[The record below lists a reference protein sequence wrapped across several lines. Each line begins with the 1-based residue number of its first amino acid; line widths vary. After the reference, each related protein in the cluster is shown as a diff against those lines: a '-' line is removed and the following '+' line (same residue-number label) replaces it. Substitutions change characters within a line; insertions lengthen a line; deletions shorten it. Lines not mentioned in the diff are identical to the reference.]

1 MDVDDPLKRSVW
13 NRFVREGVLDES
25 RIKKRISESW
35 FLCRQE
41 GVNPYHGKGETI
53 LTNEKFEERI
63 KENRKLL
70 HAALPFLKNLLPYF
84 KQTKSLLLLV
94 DPEGYVLFM
103 DGHEM
108 ALNKAKSISF
118 IEGVKWT
125 EEEVGTNA
133 IGTALRIKEPI
144 HIIGPEHYAVASHSW
159 GCSSS
164 PIWNENGQVAG
175 ILNISYLV
183 GFGANEQMLPS
194 VIAAA
199 YAIEQRLVA
208 EARNRELEL
217 LQHASFIKSADAL
230 LLICNDQGRIVWL
243 TERLRKLLPQWHKLT
258 ISDVEAEGFSYLEK
272 KPLYSFQH
280 KDIMIGYKLY
290 LKNVPKHVSQFSTKF
305 RFEGVKGTSQAFHN
319 TLIQAKKASRSSITV
334 HLSGETGTGKEILAR
349 AIHLNSPRKNGPFIA
364 VNCGAIPKDL
374 LASELFG
381 YVNGAF
387 TGANRKGHKGK
398 FEQANGGTL
407 FLDEIGEITQEMQVA
422 LLRVLE
428 ERKVVPLGGV
438 KPVPVDIRII
448 SASHRD
454 LDVLVEKGCLR
465 EDLYYRIFVYPI
477 EVPPLRNRAED
488 IPYFIKNYC
497 IKNNWNIHF
506 PKEAMEYLKS
516 HPWPGNI
523 RQLVH
528 FLERLNVEAGPNQP
542 TLELIT
548 SMLNPVKASQQPLEN
563 PIFEKLTYRELMEKS
578 KMAEALKAAEGNVM
592 RAAATINMPRSTF
605 YRKAKKYNL

>member
-1 MDVDDPLKRSVW
+1 MEVQDSLKRSVW
-13 NRFVREGVLDES
+13 NRFVKEGSLDES

-41 GVNPYHGKGETI
+41 GVNPYDGKGETI
-53 LTNEKFEERI
+53 LTKENFQQRKN
-63 KENRKLL
+63 ENRKLL
-70 HAALPFLKNLLPYF
+70 HAALPILKSLLPF
-84 KQTKSLLLLV
+84 FEHTKSLFLLV

-108 ALNKAKSISF
+108 AMNKAKSINF
-118 IEGVKWT
+118 IEGVRWT

-164 PIWNENGQVAG
+164 PIWNENAQLAG
-175 ILNISYLV
+175 ILNISYPV
-183 GFGANEQMLPS
+183 GFGINEQLLPS

-208 EARNRELEL
+208 DARSRELQL
-217 LQHASFIKSADAL
+217 LQHASLVQSADEWMI
-230 LLICNDQGRIVWL
+230 ICNDQGKIVWL
-243 TERLRKLLPQWHKLT
+243 TERMRKLLPQWHQLT
-258 ISDVEAEGFSYLEK
+258 ISDVKAEGFSFLGEQ
-272 KPLYSFQH
+272 PLYSFQQ
-280 KDIMIGYKLY
+280 KEDMIGYKIY
-290 LKNVPKHVSQFSTKF
+290 LKNVRKQTPCMRPKFIY
-305 RFEGVKGTSQAFHN
+305 EGVKGTSEAFRN
-319 TLIQAKKASRSSITV
+319 TLLQAEKASRSDVTV

-349 AIHLNSPRKNGPFIA
+349 AIHLNSSRKNGPFIA

-381 YVNGAF
+381 YVQGAF
-387 TGANRKGHKGK
+387 TGAKRNGHKGK

-407 FLDEIGEITQEMQVA
+407 FLDEIGEISQEMQVA

-428 ERKVVPLGGV
+428 EREVVPLGGL

-448 SASHRD
+448 TASHRD
-454 LDVLVEKGCLR
+454 LDDLVEKGRLR

-477 EVPPLRNRAED
+477 EVPPLKKRAKD
-488 IPYFIKNYC
+488 ITYLIKDYC
-497 IKNNWNIHF
+497 IKNNWNVHF
-506 PKEAMEYLKS
+506 SKDAAEYLQS
-516 HPWPGNI
+516 FPWPGNI
-523 RQLVH
+523 RQLLH
-528 FLERLNVEAGPNQP
+528 FLERLHVESGASQP

-548 SMLNPVKASQQPLEN
+548 SMLNPAKTSQQLDN
-563 PIFEKLTYRELMEKS
+563 RTIEKLTYREQIEKS
-578 KMAEALKAAEGNVM
+578 KMADALLATDGNVM
-592 RAAATINMPRSTF
+592 RAAEMINMPRSTF
-605 YRKAKKYNL
+605 YRKLKKFDL